1 MNEPTRNNLH
11 KAYTRHQIPRTLG
24 RTPRSWLPFGDP
36 SGDHITTTCHELQ
49 MAFNYSGRASML
61 CVHNCQ
67 FWASHQVG
75 HQLQPAS
82 QRSSLSMQCIDACK
96 NFKEDAE
103 LMKQGEGRP
112 FLCKMNCE
120 QDQQVFD
127 LRRSCAG
134 GRGSLMMTVYVRPGE
149 GAESAARQLH
159 THVVRDIES
168 FHSLLVNDL
177 LCSDPL

>member
-1 MNEPTRNNLH
+1 
-11 KAYTRHQIPRTLG
+11 
-24 RTPRSWLPFGDP
+24 
-36 SGDHITTTCHELQ
+36 
-49 MAFNYSGRASML
+49 
-61 CVHNCQ
+61 
-67 FWASHQVG
+67 
-75 HQLQPAS
+75 
-82 QRSSLSMQCIDACK
+82 
-96 NFKEDAE
+96 
-103 LMKQGEGRP
+103 MKQGEGRP